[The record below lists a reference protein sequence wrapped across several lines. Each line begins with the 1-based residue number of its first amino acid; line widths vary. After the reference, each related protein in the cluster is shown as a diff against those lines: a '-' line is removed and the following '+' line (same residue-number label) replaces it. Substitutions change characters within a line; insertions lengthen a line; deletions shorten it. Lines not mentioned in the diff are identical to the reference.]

1 MMKSLISLIVFACIA
16 FTLISAVDMGEQKI
30 YVVKGNQAKEPLE
43 IVFNRYFCSQD
54 RVAITE
60 YFNTAQAI
68 RPNGD
73 TYFFNDIGS
82 LFLWLERQEEKDEL
96 TLFVYAQDT
105 ERYVPA
111 RSAWYSR
118 IEVTPMGYGFG
129 AYEFQIYA
137 LADHYFDEMYTCAI
151 RGETLWNPIV
161 RRLLVENKL

>member
-82 LFLWLERQEEKDEL
+82 LFLWL
-96 TLFVYAQDT
+96 
-105 ERYVPA
+105 
-111 RSAWYSR
+111 
-118 IEVTPMGYGFG
+118 
-129 AYEFQIYA
+129 
-137 LADHYFDEMYTCAI
+137 
-151 RGETLWNPIV
+151 
-161 RRLLVENKL
+161 